1 MTIKQLN
8 IHTISVF
15 LNIFVK
21 LMKLDVNILAIHIP
35 QNNLIYKSQKILVV
49 FFKTQTAASENLEAC
64 KVT

>member
-15 LNIFVK
+15 LNIFIK

-64 KVT
+64 KVA

>member
-35 QNNLIYKSQKILVV
+35 QNNLIYKSQKILAVS
-49 FFKTQTAASENLEAC
+49 FKTQTAASENLEAC
-64 KVT
+64 KVA

>member
-49 FFKTQTAASENLEAC
+49 SFKTQTAASENLEAC
-64 KVT
+64 KVA

>member
-64 KVT
+64 KVA